1 MKPSFLKSA
10 TALALCAGLGGCFNG
25 DDDEPMMNSAPVA
38 MDTALITQA
47 DTPLTGTLSA
57 TDADNDSLSFA
68 LVSDVAMGTLSIMAN
83 GQFTYTPNYTFT
95 GEDSFTFSVSDNMSG
110 SATATVSISVEA
122 LQLSFADYS
131 RQAFMQSASDN
142 PLPINGR
149 VFTQDVA
156 GTDTYAD
163 LFLNN

>member
-1 MKPSFLKSA
+1 MKPSLLKSA

-25 DDDEPMMNSAPVA
+25 DDDEPMMNSAPVT
-38 MDTALITQA
+38 MDSALITQT

-57 TDADNDSLSFA
+57 TDADNDNLSFT
-68 LVSDVAMGTLSIMAN
+68 LVSDVAMGSLTIMAN
-83 GQFTYTPNYTFT
+83 GQFTYTPNYTYT
-95 GEDSFTFSVSDNMSG
+95 GADSFTYQVSDNIGG
-110 SATATVSISVEA
+110 SATATVSITVES

-131 RQAFMQSASDN
+131 RQAFMQSASDT

>member
-1 MKPSFLKSA
+1 MKPSLLKST

-25 DDDEPMMNSAPVA
+25 DGDEPMMNSAPVA
-38 MDTALITQA
+38 MDTALITQT
-47 DTPLTGTLSA
+47 DTPLMGTLSA
-57 TDADNDSLSFA
+57 TDADNDSLSFT
-68 LVSDVAMGTLSIMAN
+68 LVSDVAMGTLTIMAN
-83 GQFTYTPNYTFT
+83 GQFTYTPNYTYT
-95 GEDSFTFSVSDNMSG
+95 GTDSFSFGVSDGMG
-110 SATATVSISVEA
+110 GMASAKVNITVES

-131 RQAFMQSASDN
+131 RQAFMQSASDT
-142 PLPINGR
+142 PLPLNGR